1 MKLKV
6 IGFEDR
12 LTPAYK
18 GNITILN
25 LNHWEFSIVGGGS
38 LGEFLNYL
46 RKDDLSSFVQWDVLG
61 MLSGSSLKCGI
72 DFGIWILKYILETG
86 DN

>member
-12 LTPAYK
+12 LTPGYK

-38 LGEFLNYL
+38 
-46 RKDDLSSFVQWDVLG
+46 
-61 MLSGSSLKCGI
+61 
-72 DFGIWILKYILETG
+72 
-86 DN
+86 